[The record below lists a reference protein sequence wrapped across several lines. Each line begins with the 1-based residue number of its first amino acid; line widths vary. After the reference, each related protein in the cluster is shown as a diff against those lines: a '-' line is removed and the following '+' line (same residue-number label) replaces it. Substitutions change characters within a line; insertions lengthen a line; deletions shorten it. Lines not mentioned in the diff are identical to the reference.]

1 MEFYSNHDIWLVT
14 AQIVIERRTTGR
26 QMRMIY
32 TEEVFEMR
40 GRMWRRRRRR
50 GRRKQGWWSVGGDEE
65 KGRDQEFVSDLSTW

>member
-1 MEFYSNHDIWLVT
+1 MVKLYDTKIIHWTPVEFYSNHDIWLVT

-40 GRMWRRRRRR
+40 GRMW
-50 GRRKQGWWSVGGDEE
+50 KWQ
-65 KGRDQEFVSDLSTW
+65 